1 MSQPGCSRNQ
11 QRAKSRPILF
21 TACPRPTP
29 ECFCLPFLVLT
40 IPTPPATTRCTPPF
54 APSLHAPEPFFLQF
68 RALERQ
74 ARQQRQLIILDECDR
89 LLAWGDDFMQ
99 RLFALPFC
107 KGSQLVLIGIANA
120 GSLLY
125 YHSQLYFCNA
135 STQLTSCR
143 PSYRRCSS
151 RAARLP
157 QYTSIR
163 NPPAILNSM
172 FVVFSLNDPTPSSYT
187 SHQIHQLL
195 HCRLSLAAPSCGRAG
210 IFEERALDFCARKC
224 AGLTG
229 GDFRRCLDFCRH
241 ALAASLQRQQ
251 QQGGSALAHV
261 SSSFVFITVHNCNM
275 SSRLAWLT

>member
-1 MSQPGCSRNQ
+1 MGRRFHAEAICAAVLPGQPARPHRHRQRRSPPISPHAPSPLPHVLSQ
-11 QRAKSRPILF
+11 L
-21 TACPRPTP
+21 TACR
-29 ECFCLPFLVLT
+29 
-40 IPTPPATTRCTPPF
+40 R
-54 APSLHAPEPFFLQF
+54 
-68 RALERQ
+68 
-74 ARQQRQLIILDECDR
+74 
-89 LLAWGDDFMQ
+89 
-99 RLFALPFC
+99 
-107 KGSQLVLIGIANA
+107 
-120 GSLLY
+120 
-125 YHSQLYFCNA
+125 
-135 STQLTSCR
+135 SC
-143 PSYRRCSS
+143 RRCSS

-224 AGLTG
+224 AVLTG

-275 SSRLAWLT
+275 SSRLAWLI